1 MSSMF
6 RCALLGAS
14 RLARSGAVLDRVAR
28 SPAVGAAAVP
38 ALAGAPA
45 QAVFSKGFAAAAEPA
60 LAPSIATGT
69 VTQVPARSARSPAK
83 PRIPLSAETL
93 PDLDA
98 GTGTPIA
105 TARTTVMLA
114 RLGVA

>member
-1 MSSMF
+1 MF

-28 SPAVGAAAVP
+28 SPAVGASAVP
-38 ALAGAPA
+38 ALAEAPA

-69 VTQVPARSARSPAK
+69 VTQVPARSARYPAK
-83 PRIPLSAETL
+83 PRILLSAKPLSY
-93 PDLDA
+93 LDA
-98 GTGTPIA
+98 GIGAP
-105 TARTTVMLA
+105 
-114 RLGVA
+114 RLTLLGPR